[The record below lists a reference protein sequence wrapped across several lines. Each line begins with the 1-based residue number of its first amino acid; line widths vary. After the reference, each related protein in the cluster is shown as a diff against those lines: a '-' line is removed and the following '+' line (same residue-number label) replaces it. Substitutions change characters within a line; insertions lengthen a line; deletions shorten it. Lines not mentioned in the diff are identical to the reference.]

1 MPNYGVPPCYRGL
14 EDSPHFLTIY
24 VVNHLMISPALD
36 EARGSFRR
44 LLSKN
49 QHVPTPAF
57 RARAPIYVLRGYV
70 NILRRE
76 ATPALK
82 LVLKRCC
89 LEACLKFVM

>member
-24 VVNHLMISPALD
+24 VY